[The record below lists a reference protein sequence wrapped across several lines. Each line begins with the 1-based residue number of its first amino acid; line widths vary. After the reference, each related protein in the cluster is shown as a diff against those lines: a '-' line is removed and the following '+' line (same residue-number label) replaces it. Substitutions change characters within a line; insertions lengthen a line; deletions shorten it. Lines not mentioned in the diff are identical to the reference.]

1 MSKIQSAILT
11 CIQSCLGEL
20 KRHNPTLATEY
31 WDIENVH
38 DRDFVGRIRGSMNS
52 SWHRVSITSKISCQI
67 YLPNKYVGGLD
78 KS

>member
-67 YLPNKYVGGLD
+67 YLP
-78 KS
+78 